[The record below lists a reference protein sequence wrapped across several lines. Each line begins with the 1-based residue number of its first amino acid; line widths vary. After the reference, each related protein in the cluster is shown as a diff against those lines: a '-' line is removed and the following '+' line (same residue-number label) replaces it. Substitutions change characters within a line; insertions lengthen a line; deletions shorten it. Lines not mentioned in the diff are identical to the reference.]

1 MSNRHHSH
9 HHHHHKKG
17 AWRSVKREQN
27 PKSIQATV
35 SSTNF
40 RVREHVLQEKQ
51 FTDESISVQVFL
63 KKSKIEVFVS
73 CALIVMAV
81 AVGLVN
87 TSASIERQKEVFF
100 KPVTVLYLSFMW
112 LLSSYLLRKRQS
124 EIVRVIPNLGVDI
137 SGDRFYD
144 IEKIENVIINET
156 VTTTDAFYYVAL
168 IVKEGGG
175 GGEGGEKVVPLF
187 RNVNP
192 VPAHVLKKAFI
203 SIREKLG
210 MKV

>member
-1 MSNRHHSH
+1 MSNRHNP
-9 HHHHHKKG
+9 HHHKKG

-81 AVGLVN
+81 SVGLVN

-175 GGEGGEKVVPLF
+175 GGGGEKVVPLF

-192 VPAHVLKKAFI
+192 VPAQVLKKAFI

>member
-1 MSNRHHSH
+1 M
-9 HHHHHKKG
+9 
-17 AWRSVKREQN
+17 
-27 PKSIQATV
+27 
-35 SSTNF
+35 
-40 RVREHVLQEKQ
+40 QEKQ

-124 EIVRVIPNLGVDI
+124 ERVRVIPNLGVDI

-175 GGEGGEKVVPLF
+175 GGGEKVVPLF

-192 VPAHVLKKAFI
+192 VPAQVLKKAFI

>member
-1 MSNRHHSH
+1 MSNRHLP
-9 HHHHHKKG
+9 HHHKKG

-63 KKSKIEVFVS
+63 KKIKIEFFVS

-175 GGEGGEKVVPLF
+175 GGGGEKVVPLF

-192 VPAHVLKKAFI
+192 VPAQVLKKAFI

-210 MKV
+210 LKV

>member
-1 MSNRHHSH
+1 MSNRHHPH

-40 RVREHVLQEKQ
+40 RVREHILQEKQ

-63 KKSKIEVFVS
+63 KTSKIEVFVS
-73 CALIVMAV
+73 CALIVLAV

-144 IEKIENVIINET
+144 IEKIS
-156 VTTTDAFYYVAL
+156 FCVARR
-168 IVKEGGG
+168 KH
-175 GGEGGEKVVPLF
+175 PLGW
-187 RNVNP
+187 
-192 VPAHVLKKAFI
+192 ATL
-203 SIREKLG
+203 
-210 MKV
+210 

>member
-1 MSNRHHSH
+1 MSNRHLP
-9 HHHHHKKG
+9 HHHKKG

-175 GGEGGEKVVPLF
+175 GGGGGEKVVPLF

-192 VPAHVLKKAFI
+192 VPAQVLKKAFI

-210 MKV
+210 LKV

>member
-1 MSNRHHSH
+1 MSNRHQP
-9 HHHHHKKG
+9 HHHKKG

-175 GGEGGEKVVPLF
+175 GGGEKVVPLF

-192 VPAHVLKKAFI
+192 VPAQVLKKAFI

>member
-1 MSNRHHSH
+1 M
-9 HHHHHKKG
+9 
-17 AWRSVKREQN
+17 
-27 PKSIQATV
+27 
-35 SSTNF
+35 
-40 RVREHVLQEKQ
+40 QEKQ
-51 FTDESISVQVFL
+51 CTDESISVQVFL

-192 VPAHVLKKAFI
+192 VPAQVLKKAFI

>member
-1 MSNRHHSH
+1 M
-9 HHHHHKKG
+9 
-17 AWRSVKREQN
+17 
-27 PKSIQATV
+27 
-35 SSTNF
+35 
-40 RVREHVLQEKQ
+40 QEKQ

-124 EIVRVIPNLGVDI
+124 ERVRVIPNLGVDI

-175 GGEGGEKVVPLF
+175 GGGEKVVPLF

-192 VPAHVLKKAFI
+192 VPAQVLKKAFI

-210 MKV
+210 LKV

>member
-1 MSNRHHSH
+1 MSNRHLP
-9 HHHHHKKG
+9 HHHKKG

-192 VPAHVLKKAFI
+192 VPAQVLKKAFI

>member
-1 MSNRHHSH
+1 MSNRHLP
-9 HHHHHKKG
+9 HHHKKG

-192 VPAHVLKKAFI
+192 VPAQVLKKAFI

-210 MKV
+210 LKV

>member
-1 MSNRHHSH
+1 M
-9 HHHHHKKG
+9 
-17 AWRSVKREQN
+17 
-27 PKSIQATV
+27 
-35 SSTNF
+35 
-40 RVREHVLQEKQ
+40 
-51 FTDESISVQVFL
+51 
-63 KKSKIEVFVS
+63 
-73 CALIVMAV
+73 
-81 AVGLVN
+81 
-87 TSASIERQKEVFF
+87 FF

-137 SGDRFYD
+137 SRDRFYD

-175 GGEGGEKVVPLF
+175 GGGGEKVVPLF

-192 VPAHVLKKAFI
+192 VPAQVLKKAFI

-210 MKV
+210 LKV

>member
-1 MSNRHHSH
+1 M
-9 HHHHHKKG
+9 
-17 AWRSVKREQN
+17 
-27 PKSIQATV
+27 
-35 SSTNF
+35 
-40 RVREHVLQEKQ
+40 
-51 FTDESISVQVFL
+51 
-63 KKSKIEVFVS
+63 
-73 CALIVMAV
+73 
-81 AVGLVN
+81 
-87 TSASIERQKEVFF
+87 
-100 KPVTVLYLSFMW
+100 
-112 LLSSYLLRKRQS
+112 
-124 EIVRVIPNLGVDI
+124 RVIPNLGVDI

-175 GGEGGEKVVPLF
+175 GGGGEKVVPLF

-192 VPAHVLKKAFI
+192 VPAQVLKKAFI

>member
-1 MSNRHHSH
+1 MSNR
-9 HHHHHKKG
+9 HHHHKKG

-51 FTDESISVQVFL
+51 CTDESISVQVFL

-175 GGEGGEKVVPLF
+175 GGGGEKVVPLF

-192 VPAHVLKKAFI
+192 VPAQVLKKAFI

>member
-1 MSNRHHSH
+1 M
-9 HHHHHKKG
+9 
-17 AWRSVKREQN
+17 
-27 PKSIQATV
+27 
-35 SSTNF
+35 
-40 RVREHVLQEKQ
+40 QEKQ

-87 TSASIERQKEVFF
+87 KSASIERQKEVFF

-175 GGEGGEKVVPLF
+175 GGGEKVVPLF

-192 VPAHVLKKAFI
+192 VPAQVLKKAFI

>member
-1 MSNRHHSH
+1 M
-9 HHHHHKKG
+9 
-17 AWRSVKREQN
+17 
-27 PKSIQATV
+27 
-35 SSTNF
+35 
-40 RVREHVLQEKQ
+40 QEKQ
-51 FTDESISVQVFL
+51 CTDESISVQVFL

-175 GGEGGEKVVPLF
+175 GGGEKVVPLF

-192 VPAHVLKKAFI
+192 VPAQVLKKAFI

>member
-1 MSNRHHSH
+1 MSNRHLP
-9 HHHHHKKG
+9 HHHKKG

-175 GGEGGEKVVPLF
+175 GEKVGPLF

-192 VPAHVLKKAFI
+192 VPAQVLKKAFI

-210 MKV
+210 LKV

>member
-1 MSNRHHSH
+1 
-9 HHHHHKKG
+9 
-17 AWRSVKREQN
+17 
-27 PKSIQATV
+27 
-35 SSTNF
+35 
-40 RVREHVLQEKQ
+40 LQEKQ

-175 GGEGGEKVVPLF
+175 GGGGEKVVPLF
-187 RNVNP
+187 RNVNL
-192 VPAHVLKKAFI
+192 VPAQVLKKAFI

>member
-1 MSNRHHSH
+1 MSS
-9 HHHHHKKG
+9 HHHKKG
-17 AWRSVKREQN
+17 GGWRSVKRERS

-35 SSTNF
+35 SSSNF
-40 RVREHVLQEKQ
+40 RVRDHVLEQKQ

-81 AVGLVN
+81 AIGLVN
-87 TSASIERQKEVFF
+87 TSASLERQKEVFF

-124 EIVRVIPNLGVDI
+124 ETVRVVPNLGVDI

-156 VTTTDAFYYVAL
+156 VTTTDAFYYLAL
-168 IVKEGGG
+168 IVKEEGG
-175 GGEGGEKVVPLF
+175 GGESRVVPLF
-187 RNVNP
+187 RKVNP
-192 VPAHVLKKAFI
+192 VPAQVLKKAFVG
-203 SIREKLG
+203 IREKLG
-210 MKV
+210 MKI

>member
-1 MSNRHHSH
+1 MSNRHHR
-9 HHHHHKKG
+9 HHHKKG

-175 GGEGGEKVVPLF
+175 GGGEKVVPLF

-192 VPAHVLKKAFI
+192 VPAQVLKKTFI

>member
-1 MSNRHHSH
+1 MSNRHHPH
-9 HHHHHKKG
+9 PHHHHKKG

-192 VPAHVLKKAFI
+192 VPAQVLKKAFI

>member
-1 MSNRHHSH
+1 MSNRHLS
-9 HHHHHKKG
+9 HHHKKG

-168 IVKEGGG
+168 IVKEEGGG
-175 GGEGGEKVVPLF
+175 GGGGEKVVPLF

-192 VPAHVLKKAFI
+192 VPAQVLKKAFI

>member
-1 MSNRHHSH
+1 MSNRHLP
-9 HHHHHKKG
+9 HHHKKG

-168 IVKEGGG
+168 IVKEGRRRRRRR
-175 GGEGGEKVVPLF
+175 EGGAVVS
-187 RNVNP
+187 NVNP
-192 VPAHVLKKAFI
+192 VPAQVLKKAFI

-210 MKV
+210 LKV

>member
-1 MSNRHHSH
+1 MSNRHHP
-9 HHHHHKKG
+9 HHHKKG

-87 TSASIERQKEVFF
+87 TSASIERQKEMFF

-175 GGEGGEKVVPLF
+175 GGGGGEKVVPLF

-192 VPAHVLKKAFI
+192 VPAQVLKKAFI
-203 SIREKLG
+203 GIREKLG

>member
-1 MSNRHHSH
+1 MSNRHLP
-9 HHHHHKKG
+9 HHHKKG

-175 GGEGGEKVVPLF
+175 GGGGEKVVPLF

-192 VPAHVLKKAFI
+192 VPAQVLKKAFI

-210 MKV
+210 LKV

>member
-1 MSNRHHSH
+1 MSNRHLP
-9 HHHHHKKG
+9 HHHKKG

-156 VTTTDAFYYVAL
+156 VTTTDAFYYVEL

-175 GGEGGEKVVPLF
+175 GGGGEKVVPLF

-192 VPAHVLKKAFI
+192 VPAQVLKKAFI

-210 MKV
+210 LKV

>member
-1 MSNRHHSH
+1 MSNRHNP
-9 HHHHHKKG
+9 HHHKKG

-81 AVGLVN
+81 SVGLVN

-175 GGEGGEKVVPLF
+175 GGGGGGEKVVPLF
-187 RNVNP
+187 RNVNL
-192 VPAHVLKKAFI
+192 VPAQVLKKAFI

>member
-1 MSNRHHSH
+1 MSNRHPP
-9 HHHHHKKG
+9 HHHKKG

-175 GGEGGEKVVPLF
+175 GGGEKVVPLF

-192 VPAHVLKKAFI
+192 VPAQVLKKAFI

-210 MKV
+210 LKV

>member
-1 MSNRHHSH
+1 MSNRHHPH

-40 RVREHVLQEKQ
+40 RVREHILQEKQ

-175 GGEGGEKVVPLF
+175 GGGGEKVVPLF
-187 RNVNP
+187 RNVIP
-192 VPAHVLKKAFI
+192 VPAQVLKKAFI
-203 SIREKLG
+203 SVREKLG

>member
-1 MSNRHHSH
+1 MSSH
-9 HHHHHKKG
+9 RHKKG
-17 AWRSVKREQN
+17 GGWRSVKRERS

-35 SSTNF
+35 SSSNF
-40 RVREHVLQEKQ
+40 RVRDHVLEQKQ

-87 TSASIERQKEVFF
+87 TSASLERQKEVFF

-124 EIVRVIPNLGVDI
+124 ETVRVVPNLGVDI

-156 VTTTDAFYYVAL
+156 VTTTDAFYYLAL

-175 GGEGGEKVVPLF
+175 ESRVVPLF
-187 RNVNP
+187 RSVNP
-192 VPAHVLKKAFI
+192 VPAQVLKKAFVG
-203 SIREKLG
+203 IREKLG
-210 MKV
+210 MKI

>member
-1 MSNRHHSH
+1 MSNRHLP
-9 HHHHHKKG
+9 HHHKKG

-175 GGEGGEKVVPLF
+175 GGGEKVVPLF

-192 VPAHVLKKAFI
+192 VPAQVLKKAFI

-210 MKV
+210 LKV

>member
-1 MSNRHHSH
+1 MSSY
-9 HHHHHKKG
+9 HHKKG
-17 AWRSVKREQN
+17 GGWRSVKRERS

-35 SSTNF
+35 SSSNF
-40 RVREHVLQEKQ
+40 RVRDHVLEQKQ

-87 TSASIERQKEVFF
+87 TSASLERQKEVFF

-124 EIVRVIPNLGVDI
+124 ETVRVVPNLGVDI

-144 IEKIENVIINET
+144 IEKIENVIVNET
-156 VTTTDAFYYVAL
+156 VTTTDAFYYLAL
-168 IVKEGGG
+168 IVKEEGG
-175 GGEGGEKVVPLF
+175 GGESRVVPLF
-187 RNVNP
+187 RSVNP
-192 VPAHVLKKAFI
+192 VPAQVLKKAFVG
-203 SIREKLG
+203 IREKLG
-210 MKV
+210 MKI

>member
-1 MSNRHHSH
+1 MSNRHHP
-9 HHHHHKKG
+9 HHHKKG
-17 AWRSVKREQN
+17 AGRSVKREQN

-192 VPAHVLKKAFI
+192 VPAQVLKKAFI